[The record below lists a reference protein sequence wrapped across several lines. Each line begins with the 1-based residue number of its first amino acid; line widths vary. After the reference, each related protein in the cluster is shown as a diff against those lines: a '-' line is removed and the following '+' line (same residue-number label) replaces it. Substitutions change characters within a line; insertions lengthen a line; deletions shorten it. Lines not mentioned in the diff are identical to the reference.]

1 MEQRVLTYAEYE
13 ALGYTLY
20 QDYRAPTGPG
30 STLKSNLIDVAY
42 RADSK
47 EQYAADY
54 GYGIVKL
61 TIGFATGGVSA
72 GLKTGAAYFFSLI

>member
-1 MEQRVLTYAEYE
+1 MEQRVLSYEEYE

-30 STLKSNLIDVAY
+30 STLKSNLINVAY

-47 EQYAADY
+47 EQYATDY
-54 GYGIVKL
+54 LTGIIKITVA
-61 TIGFATGGVSA
+61 ISSGGVSA
-72 GLKTGAAYFFSLI
+72 GLKTGTAYFFSLF